1 MKCTYLHLPTYGLCS
16 FAKEQS
22 VSKYNSRQITLFSS
36 LYSSIFLYLS
46 LSRYLYIAL
55 SLSLSL
61 PLPLSTSISISGPIW
76 FYLYL
81 LLSLKSFSL
90 SLSFSLCLSFSSFQ
104 VLKFWAPSTFCSA
117 TRKTSLVQVNL
128 WMPDWHMRMPCLWM
142 GSTMEAEECERELL
156 CRARPT
162 PLPPCARTLQ
172 MSLKCA
178 RERERVW
185 CVF

>member
-61 PLPLSTSISISGPIW
+61 STSTSI
-76 FYLYL
+76 YLYL
-81 LLSLKSFSL
+81 YLWSYLIL
-90 SLSFSLCLSFSSFQ
+90 SLS
-104 VLKFWAPSTFCSA
+104 PS
-117 TRKTSLVQVNL
+117 Q
-128 WMPDWHMRMPCLWM
+128 P
-142 GSTMEAEECERELL
+142 
-156 CRARPT
+156 
-162 PLPPCARTLQ
+162 
-172 MSLKCA
+172 
-178 RERERVW
+178 
-185 CVF
+185 